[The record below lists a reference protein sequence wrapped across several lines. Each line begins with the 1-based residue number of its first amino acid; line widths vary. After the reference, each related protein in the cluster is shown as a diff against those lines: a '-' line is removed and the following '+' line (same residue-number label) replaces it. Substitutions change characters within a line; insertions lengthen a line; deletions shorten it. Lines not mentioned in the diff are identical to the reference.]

1 MQHVMLDLE
10 TLGTSAGCIILS
22 IGAITFN
29 ENTVTNNKFY
39 TVIDKDSCVDL
50 GLRSDVSTRLWWS
63 EQTSEAKQIFNSA
76 TKTNIIKAI
85 QHFAGW
91 MIHNFNKDETLIY
104 ANGASF
110 DFAILVEAFR
120 RVGLERPWHF
130 WNERCFRTIK
140 SIFPIEPPKRSG
152 TAHNALDD
160 AVYQAEWLI
169 EIVKQTGI
177 KLK

>member
-22 IGAITFN
+22 IGAIEFN
-29 ENTVTNNKFY
+29 ESELVDNSFY
-39 TVIDKDSCVDL
+39 AIVDRESCTDL
-50 GLRSDVSTRLWWS
+50 GLRSDDTTRNWWKQQS
-63 EQTSEAKQIFNSA
+63 KEAKEIFTTTAQRPVRSVILNFVRWL
-76 TKTNIIKAI
+76 
-85 QHFAGW
+85 QHFDLDNLCVWG
-91 MIHNFNKDETLIY
+91 
-104 ANGASF
+104 NGASF
-110 DFAILVEAFR
+110 DQPIITEVFR
-120 RVGLERPWHF
+120 VTGWNKPWNF

-169 EIVKQTGI
+169 EIVRQTGI